1 MGLAGND
8 SAARYELGMDRLLSV
23 STTAETQTHAWR
35 ATTRRDRER
44 VFDAARR
51 HSRWVRFMR
60 VGVPAAA
67 IVVALILAL
76 ATWLDPRRILEK
88 LPSGAGRMIIAG
100 SKITMEAPRMSGFT
114 ADGRAYDLIAAA
126 AAQEITKPD
135 IIELQEIRA
144 KVEMADK
151 AIVNM
156 TAVTGVYNAKAELLT
171 LNEYIVLVSST
182 GYEAYLT
189 EAFVDI
195 RKGQIISEKPVE
207 VKLLNGVIN
216 SNRLEV
222 IDSGDLVRFDGGVV
236 MKVHFDGDAAKG
248 PDAKA
253 AAR

>member
-1 MGLAGND
+1 
-8 SAARYELGMDRLLSV
+8 MDRLLSV
-23 STTAETQTHAWR
+23 STTAETQPHAWR
-35 ATTRRDRER
+35 ATARRDRAR

-60 VGVPAAA
+60 VGVPVTAV
-67 IVVALILAL
+67 VVALILAL
-76 ATWLDPRRILEK
+76 ATWFNPLRLLGK
-88 LPSGAGRMIIAG
+88 LPASGAGRMIIQG
-100 SKITMEAPRMSGFT
+100 SKITMESPRMSGFT
-114 ADGRAYDLIAAA
+114 ADGRAYDLTAAA
-126 AAQEITKPD
+126 AAQEITRPD
-135 IIELQEIRA
+135 VIELQEIRA

-156 TAVTGVYNAKAELLT
+156 TAVSGLYNAKGELLT

-195 RKGQIISEKPVE
+195 RKGQIVSEKPVE

-222 IDSGDLVRFDGGVV
+222 IDSGDLVRFDGGVA
-236 MKVHFDGDAAKG
+236 MKVRFDNDAAKG
-248 PDAKA
+248 PDT
-253 AAR
+253 RTLR